1 MNGTYRNPVYPY
13 NCADP
18 YCLKFNGEYWCYCTG
33 AWTDGRI
40 FGIIHSTDLVH
51 WSPVGSAMDP
61 LPEDY
66 PHYWAPEV
74 VYDNGTFYLYYS
86 TGNETYMHLRVATA
100 SHPAGPFV
108 DSGKQLTRE
117 KFAIDAHVFEDDDG
131 ARYLFYAADFLD
143 RDRVGTGT
151 VIDRMIDPFTLAGK
165 PAPVSLAAYDWQIFD
180 PRRAEK
186 GNVRWHTVEGSFTLK
201 RKGSYY
207 QMFSGGNYQN
217 PSYGVAYA
225 VTGDIQSGEEWQQVI
240 DGETTFPILRT
251 VPGKVNGPGHN
262 SVAVGPDNRQLFC
275 VYHVI
280 QSFQPLERVMAVDR
294 LEWVGERMIVLGPS
308 SDPQPAPL
316 ASENPLDRQQAGG
329 APLGKWSFSGRTA
342 RQEQGSGPAEVRFP
356 ISQPYLLLETWVR
369 SLDPEPAAGAYGIR
383 LSRSNEP
390 GCFTFRLNVSDRSA
404 SIEWID
410 ETGSRRS
417 AHFRL
422 PEAFDFSALHQVHFE
437 MNGCSAALR
446 LDRSGCLW
454 TGHLG
459 LVPEQM
465 ALFTEDARVEFSAL
479 SETRG
484 WEDLFTD
491 DEPADTGWSEVGAG
505 GDWRI
510 ESQALRGTSDAV
522 SMIEKEA
529 QFDAYELVINARLVE
544 GSGFGI
550 LPAKDEAAAG
560 PWLRIE
566 RGSSGVRLILEHLVE
581 GNHRAEEGLLQ
592 LPDDFD
598 PSVFQH
604 FRFLKTGN
612 RLKVY
617 LEEQLLG
624 EIPAPSGSTGVGL
637 SVQQGTAEIE
647 MARLTAVTPAQ

>member
-1 MNGTYRNPVYPY
+1 
-13 NCADP
+13 
-18 YCLKFNGEYWCYCTG
+18 
-33 AWTDGRI
+33 
-40 FGIIHSTDLVH
+40 
-51 WSPVGSAMDP
+51 
-61 LPEDY
+61 
-66 PHYWAPEV
+66 
-74 VYDNGTFYLYYS
+74 
-86 TGNETYMHLRVATA
+86 MHLRVATA
-100 SHPAGPFV
+100 NHPAGPFV

-151 VIDRMIDPFTLAGK
+151 VMDRLVDPFTLAGE
-165 PAPVSLAAYDWQIFD
+165 PSPVSLAAYDWQIFD

-186 GNVRWHTVEGSFTLK
+186 GNVRWHTIEGSFTLK
-201 RKGSYY
+201 RKGRYY

-225 VTGDIQSGEEWQQVI
+225 VTGDIQSGEAWQQVI

-262 SVAVGPDNRQLFC
+262 SVAVGPDNRQLYC

-280 QSFQPLERVMAVDR
+280 QSFQPLERVMAIDR

-316 ASENPLDRQQAGG
+316 APENPLDRQQAG
-329 APLGKWSFSGRTA
+329 AALGKWSFSGRTA
-342 RQEQGSGPAEVRFP
+342 RQEQESGPAEVRFP
-356 ISQPYLLLETWVR
+356 VSQPYLLLETWLR
-369 SLDPEPAAGAYGIR
+369 SLTSEPAAGAYGIR

-390 GCFTFRLNVSDRSA
+390 ACFVFRLNAANRSA
-404 SIEWID
+404 SVEWVD

-417 AHFRL
+417 APCQL
-422 PEAFDFSALHQVHFE
+422 PDAFDFSVSHQVRLE
-437 MNGCSAALR
+437 INGRTAALR

-454 TGHLG
+454 TGCLG

-465 ALFTEDARVEFSAL
+465 ALFTEDARAEFSAL

-484 WEDLFTD
+484 WEDLFTGS
-491 DEPADTGWSEVGAG
+491 EPIDTGWSQIGADS
-505 GDWRI
+505 DWRI

-529 QFDAYELVINARLVE
+529 RFVAYELVINARLVE

-550 LPAKDEAAAG
+550 LPAKEETAKD

-566 RGSSGVRLILEHLVE
+566 RDSAGVRLVLEHLIE
-581 GNHRAEEGLLQ
+581 GTRRAETELLK

-604 FRFLKTGN
+604 FRFMKTEG
-612 RLKVY
+612 RLMIY

-624 EIPAPSGSTGVGL
+624 EIPVPPGGTGVGL
-637 SVQQGTAEIE
+637 SVQQGTAEFE
-647 MARLTAVTPAQ
+647 MVRLTAVTPAQ